1 MKKLLSLVLAAA
13 FITMAFTACGGP
25 EITADAS
32 CEVLYNLYIK
42 QDVTNTDKLGIS
54 ADESK
59 EILDL
64 MNKTAADTFI
74 ANATGNGTNGLAVT
88 DEQAAQVAQAIYI
101 AQKKLTPK
109 FELVSSDKKTAVVKI
124 TTNYIEQTTIDTD
137 AATQAVEAVN
147 ALGLTDENEW
157 AKKVV
162 EEYISRLVDGLNNAQ
177 PSAETREMTVEM
189 SVTDGVWLPTNM
201 ETFATNLS
209 SSVAA

>member
-1 MKKLLSLVLAAA
+1 MLFRS
-13 FITMAFTACGGP
+13 
-25 EITADAS
+25 
-32 CEVLYNLYIK
+32 
-42 QDVTNTDKLGIS
+42 
-54 ADESK
+54 
-59 EILDL
+59 
-64 MNKTAADTFI
+64 
-74 ANATGNGTNGLAVT
+74 
-88 DEQAAQVAQAIYI
+88 
-101 AQKKLTPK
+101 
-109 FELVSSDKKTAVVKI
+109 
-124 TTNYIEQTTIDTD
+124 IDTD